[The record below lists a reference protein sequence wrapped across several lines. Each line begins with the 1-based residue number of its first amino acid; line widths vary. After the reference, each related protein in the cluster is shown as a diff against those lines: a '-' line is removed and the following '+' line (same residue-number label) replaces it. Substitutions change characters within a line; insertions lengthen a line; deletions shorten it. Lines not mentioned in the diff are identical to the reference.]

1 VLRLTHIGSAAP
13 PLFLAAC
20 GGESGGSGGEGHHYS
35 QTATLACLKEAG
47 YATETVDTFEA
58 YQKSHLAPQIGIGD
72 AGEGFITIGLPK
84 GLSGPRAD
92 WANTLDIGFERTEKD
107 AERSYRFASSFGT
120 EDISGHKG
128 NAARSM

>member
-1 VLRLTHIGSAAP
+1 M
-13 PLFLAAC
+13 
-20 GGESGGSGGEGHHYS
+20 
-35 QTATLACLKEAG
+35 
-47 YATETVDTFEA
+47 DTFEA

-128 NAARSM
+128 NAVWAWDRTPTSDEAAALECLSVAPASEPR